1 VILPDTFQA
10 LWILLL
16 AFLPGA
22 LYVWAFEREAGGWG
36 LGVTDRVLRFVGVSA
51 VFHALAAPLSYLA
64 YQHYVR
70 TGSLAQGRPLPLW
83 LWLVPV
89 VYVAVPTIAGSVTGS
104 ATADGKRWIRYVAGR
119 SPAPRAWDHLFSA
132 HDLTGWVRLR
142 LKDGDWIVGAYA
154 QSDNRRLRSYAS
166 GYPAAQDL
174 YLVETVECEP
184 GTGAF
189 VVDAEDKPI
198 PRGMGVLVRWEEV
211 MYLEFIDS
219 RPGG

>member
-1 VILPDTFQA
+1 MVDTFQA

-36 LGVTDRVLRFVGVSA
+36 LGVTDRLLRFVGVSA
-51 VFHALAAPLSYLA
+51 VFHALAAPLTYIA
-64 YQHYVR
+64 YQHYVL
-70 TGSLAQGRPLPLW
+70 TGRLAHGKALPLW
-83 LWLVPV
+83 LWLVPL
-89 VYVAVPTIAGSVTGS
+89 VYVAVPAVAGSITGS

-132 HDLTGWVRLR
+132 HDLTGWVRLKM
-142 LKDGDWIVGAYA
+142 KDNNWIVGAYA
-154 QSDNRRLRSYAS
+154 QSDNGRLRSYAA
-166 GYPAAQDL
+166 GYPSAQDL

-184 GTGAF
+184 TTGAF
-189 VVDAEDKPI
+189 VVDANDKPI
-198 PRGMGVLVRWEEV
+198 PRGMGVLVRWDEV

-219 RPGG
+219 RPSG

>member
-1 VILPDTFQA
+1 MVDTFQA

-51 VFHALAAPLSYLA
+51 VFHA
-64 YQHYVR
+64 
-70 TGSLAQGRPLPLW
+70 
-83 LWLVPV
+83 
-89 VYVAVPTIAGSVTGS
+89 
-104 ATADGKRWIRYVAGR
+104 
-119 SPAPRAWDHLFSA
+119 
-132 HDLTGWVRLR
+132 
-142 LKDGDWIVGAYA
+142 
-154 QSDNRRLRSYAS
+154 
-166 GYPAAQDL
+166 GYPGAQDL

-189 VVDAEDKPI
+189 VVDSNDRPI
-198 PRGMGVLVRWEEV
+198 PRGMGVLVRWDEV